1 VVFHWGWEGIWI
13 LLPGQ
18 FPVLIEVSVVMLDL
32 YLYTYTSYRR
42 EAGKS
47 NVNGLENHEQ
57 MLGFKFNAAHEVS
70 RLMGEA

>member
-1 VVFHWGWEGIWI
+1 
-13 LLPGQ
+13 
-18 FPVLIEVSVVMLDL
+18 MLDL